1 MSGNPCETPTPRS
14 LHLTSHFFTDRPS
27 LASPPT
33 GVQTTPYAECTQEF
47 RVAKV
52 TGRFCSLRLTD
63 LLAESTTFLPLK
75 RSLLFVSSLGKRP
88 DLDFL
93 PSSLRAFSGCLCGF
107 FLLCNFTPWPS
118 SGRGVLSCCNLAL
131 DTLMHCESAHYIL
144 VVRNFKW
151 ARPSV
156 KLRSHEHS
164 AAFSVPPGHL
174 TTSHM
179 QQFPLCHSHLP
190 LS

>member
-1 MSGNPCETPTPRS
+1 MPSQRS
-14 LHLTSHFFTDRPS
+14 LHLTSHFFIDRPS

-52 TGRFCSLRLTD
+52 TGRFCSLCLTD
-63 LLAESTTFLPLK
+63 LLAESTTLLLLK

-107 FLLCNFTPWPS
+107 FLLYSFTPRPS
-118 SGRGVLSCCNLAL
+118 SGRGVLACCNLAL
-131 DTLMHCESAHYIL
+131 DTLTHCESAHYIR
-144 VVRNFKW
+144 VVRTFQW
-151 ARPSV
+151 AHPSV

-164 AAFSVPPGHL
+164 TAFSVPLTISQHL
-174 TTSHM
+174 TFNSA
-179 QQFPLCHSHLP
+179 PSVIP
-190 LS
+190 ISP